1 MFYHEPKIAVLDECT
16 SAVSV
21 DVEEGLYRR
30 AVERGITL
38 VTLSQQ
44 MTLPEFHP
52 LEIVIG
58 ENKTAGWTVREVDMT
73 MKNRLLSKPNRIQEK
88 PKNRSWKQCLECLA
102 RLAPIPKQTQLKRG
116 GGRLRIMRH
125 SLP

>member
-1 MFYHEPKIAVLDECT
+1 MVPGSIC

-21 DVEEGLYRR
+21 DVEEELYRR

-52 LEIVIG
+52 KEILIG
-58 ENKTAGWTVREVDMT
+58 ENLPEGWRARDVDT
-73 MKNRLLSKPNRIQEK
+73 TQKNQLLSGV
-88 PKNRSWKQCLECLA
+88 SSGA
-102 RLAPIPKQTQLKRG
+102 REDAIAS
-116 GGRLRIMRH
+116 IE
-125 SLP
+125 

>member
-1 MFYHEPKIAVLDECT
+1 MGVARMFYHEPKIAVLDECT

-52 LEIVIG
+52 LEVVIG
-58 ENKTAGWTVREVDMT
+58 ENKTEGWTVREVDMT
-73 MKNRLLSKPNRIQEK
+73 MKNRLLSGV
-88 PKNRSWKQCLECLA
+88 SSGA
-102 RLAPIPKQTQLKRG
+102 RDDAIAS
-116 GGRLRIMRH
+116 ID
-125 SLP
+125 